1 MRATLQNCGQTISL
15 AVFFTIIIVALSA
28 SLPTSLSLAVTN
40 AGAPQLAPVFK
51 STPAS
56 GALFAAF
63 LGYNPIGTVLN
74 ALPKNESARL
84 SNSTVSTLESA
95 TFFSNAISS
104 TFMASLRL
112 AFYVGAVMCFV
123 GAFCSALRGRRYIH
137 GQPVNNGEK

>member
-1 MRATLQNCGQTISL
+1 
-15 AVFFTIIIVALSA
+15 
-28 SLPTSLSLAVTN
+28 LAVTN
-40 AGAPQLAPVFK
+40 AGAPQLAPYFK

-74 ALPKNESARL
+74 ALPKNESAQIL
-84 SNSTVSTLESA
+84 NATISTLESN

-104 TFMASLRL
+104 PFMTSLRM
-112 AFYVGAVMCFV
+112 AFYVGAIMCFI

-137 GQPVNNGEK
+137 GQPVNSGEK